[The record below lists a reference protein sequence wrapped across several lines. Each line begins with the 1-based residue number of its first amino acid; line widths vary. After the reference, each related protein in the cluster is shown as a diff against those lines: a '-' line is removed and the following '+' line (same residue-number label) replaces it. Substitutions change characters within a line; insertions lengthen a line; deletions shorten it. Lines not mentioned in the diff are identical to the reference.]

1 MTVTLHKRL
10 NIIDV
15 LVTNPVAT
23 PFEKRVEELHLSAP
37 LREKALVASVN
48 SSVKATSFDNILSV
62 HDEKE
67 LSAEV
72 LLLRHRFTELVFSHT
87 AFSQAA
93 ITIIQNIYLFQER
106 KIFFGTLGNTGDAER
121 QEALVLFSR
130 DPNTGSIPLSKTF
143 QHFIL
148 ARVWDRITR
157 QASSDVLESAAF
169 AELHG
174 VVEQLN
180 TLRNIY
186 MVLTT
191 RLVYKLTQKINSIY
205 KQSIA
210 KDDAHQIGSFG
221 VARAA
226 YRYHYSSG
234 FRFSTFASRWVLKE
248 IQRQSL
254 EGRLIKISSNTVE
267 NFSKA
272 SRFNDKS
279 LENATNQVLC
289 NTTAQLEEEPEDQD
303 GSLFSSKDSN
313 PSTLAEKN
321 EFQIFLRQ
329 AVNNVLSVK
338 SSDIIKRRYGLP
350 PYDLQEQSVIDI
362 AKVYGVTRGS
372 VYQLEQQAIKKLNNH
387 FRIALKEKVVA

>member
-1 MTVTLHKRL
+1 MTTTLHKRL
-10 NIIDV
+10 NIIDL

-23 PFEKRVEELHLSAP
+23 SFEKRVEELRLTVP
-37 LREKALVASVN
+37 LQEKAMISSVN
-48 SSVKATSFDNILSV
+48 TSAQDTNFDNILSV
-62 HDEKE
+62 NDEKE

-72 LLLRHRFTELVFSHT
+72 LLLRHRFTEIVFSHP
-87 AFSQAA
+87 AFRQAA

-106 KIFFGTLGNTGDAER
+106 KIFFGTLGNVGDVER
-121 QEALVLFSR
+121 QEALLLFS
-130 DPNTGSIPLSKTF
+130 GSSNRGSVPLSKTF

-157 QASSDVLESAAF
+157 TVSSDVLESTAF
-169 AELHG
+169 AELHD
-174 VVEQLN
+174 VVERLN

-191 RLVYKLTQKINSIY
+191 RLVYKLTQKINTIY

-210 KDDAHQIGSFG
+210 QDDAHQIGIFG

-234 FRFSTFASRWVLKE
+234 FRFSTFASLWVLKE

-272 SRFNDKS
+272 SRFNDKK

-289 NTTAQLEEEPEDQD
+289 SATTQLEEHPEEQNAMA
-303 GSLFSSKDSN
+303 FSTKSSD
-313 PSTLAEKN
+313 PSALAEKN
-321 EFQIFLRQ
+321 EFKIFLRQ
-329 AVNNVLSVK
+329 AVDTVLTAK

-350 PYDLQEQSVIDI
+350 PYDFLEQSMIDI
-362 AKVYGVTRGS
+362 AKVYGVSRGS
-372 VYQLEQQAIKKLNNH
+372 VYQLEQQAMKKLNNH
-387 FRIALKEKVVA
+387 FRIALKERIVV

>member
-1 MTVTLHKRL
+1 MTKTFHKRL
-10 NIIDV
+10 NIIDL

-23 PFEKRVEELHLSAP
+23 SFEKRVEELRLSAP
-37 LREKALVASVN
+37 LQEKAIISSVN
-48 SSVKATSFDNILSV
+48 ISAQDISFDNILSV
-62 HDEKE
+62 NDEKE

-72 LLLRHRFTELVFSHT
+72 LLLRHRFTEIVFSHT
-87 AFSQAA
+87 AFRQAA
-93 ITIIQNIYLFQER
+93 ISIIQNIYLFQER
-106 KIFFGTLGNTGDAER
+106 KIFFGTLGNIGDVER
-121 QEALVLFSR
+121 QEALLLFSGGS
-130 DPNTGSIPLSKTF
+130 NSGSIPLSKTF

-157 QASSDVLESAAF
+157 TVNSDVLSSAAF
-169 AELHG
+169 TELHN
-174 VVEQLN
+174 VVERLN

-191 RLVYKLTQKINSIY
+191 RLVYKLTQKINTIY

-210 KDDAHQIGSFG
+210 QDDAHQIGIFG
-221 VARAA
+221 VVRAA

-272 SRFNDKS
+272 SRFNDEN

-289 NTTAQLEEEPEDQD
+289 SATAQLEEQPED
-303 GSLFSSKDSN
+303 LNARAFSSKSSD
-313 PSTLAEKN
+313 PSALAEKN

-329 AVNNVLSVK
+329 AVDAVLTAK

-350 PYDLQEQSVIDI
+350 PYDLQEHSVIDI

-387 FRIALKEKVVA
+387 FRIALKERVVA